1 MKKVLSKKHKVVPG
15 DLVEP
20 RYKGE
25 GNKVLNYYPYVYGE
39 YFTMTPDAIGMY
51 IKTIDRNDPG
61 RKLRPWSSIEY
72 LDIVLFGERLV
83 QVEYEEDC
91 ASDFGEIIS
100 LVKKYSQP

>member
-1 MKKVLSKKHKVVPG
+1 MKKVLSKKHRVVPG

-39 YFTMTPDAIGMY
+39 YFTMTDDAIGMY
-51 IKTIDRNDPG
+51 IKTAPG
-61 RKLRPWSSIEY
+61 PSGGVLHGGVI
-72 LDIVLFGERLV
+72 DIVLFGERLV
-83 QVEYEEDC
+83 QIDYVEDS

-100 LVKKYSQP
+100 LVKKYSQS